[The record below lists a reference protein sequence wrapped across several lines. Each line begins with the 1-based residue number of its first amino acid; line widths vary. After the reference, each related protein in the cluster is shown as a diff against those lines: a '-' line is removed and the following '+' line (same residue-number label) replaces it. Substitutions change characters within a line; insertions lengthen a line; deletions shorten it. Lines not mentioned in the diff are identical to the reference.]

1 MTRKVTVYSKKPCGQ
16 CSMTKSTMNK
26 QGVEYE
32 EIRADLPGME
42 ELAESIRG
50 RAKELGVTGTMPYV
64 TVHDEDNQLI
74 ADWFGFI
81 PSNITDHAAVR
92 DDDEADAA

>member
-1 MTRKVTVYSKKPCGQ
+1 MTRKVTVYSKNPCGQ
-16 CSMTKSTMNK
+16 CSMTKIELGK
-26 QGVEYE
+26 KGVEFE

-42 ELAESIRG
+42 DLADSIRD

-64 TVHDEDNQLI
+64 TVHGEDNQLI